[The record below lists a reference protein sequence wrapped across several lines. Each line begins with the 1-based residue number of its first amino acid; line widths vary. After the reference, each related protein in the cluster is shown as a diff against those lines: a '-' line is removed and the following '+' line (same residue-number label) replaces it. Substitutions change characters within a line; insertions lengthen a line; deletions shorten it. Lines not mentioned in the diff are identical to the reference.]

1 MMTTTTT
8 TAKREKNA
16 EDKSQV
22 KDKTITP
29 LHRMLAMRVFLFK

>member
-1 MMTTTTT
+1 MDGDGATMMTATT
-8 TAKREKNA
+8 TAKREKKIA

-29 LHRMLAMRVFLFK
+29 NA